1 MPALQ
6 TCIMHYANIRENF
19 CEPEKEKK
27 LDFQSV
33 GVCVYTYMENKCI
46 LQSYRCTGLRRK
58 ENVSGE
64 K

>member
-33 GVCVYTYMENKCI
+33 GVFVYTYME
-46 LQSYRCTGLRRK
+46 T
-58 ENVSGE
+58 NVFFRVTDVQE
-64 K
+64 